1 VDEEGNEHG
10 SRPSAQLCS
19 HILSASKQ
27 KRPFQAALFLI
38 PEKADVP
45 QRPTVHDKNHTRRCA
60 ERLLLARADRPL
72 QSKKK
77 PPRNLAL
84 IHRYTIHLTAS
95 LRLEW
100 DERRNPARLSARSS
114 QYRWGIS
121 QSDEQKGRA
130 GGWLGEGQLR
140 YRDGHAYAW
149 LRTRERKASCRS
161 FAPHSDGASAPS
173 RPPPSWTPAGPG
185 HTACIPACSKEEA
198 RATATSWAASHQNKP
213 RTV

>member
-1 VDEEGNEHG
+1 MCRTSTAGAC
-10 SRPSAQLCS
+10 RPTTT
-19 HILSASKQ
+19 KQ
-27 KRPFQAALFLI
+27 K
-38 PEKADVP
+38 
-45 QRPTVHDKNHTRRCA
+45 KN
-60 ERLLLARADRPL
+60 
-72 QSKKK
+72 
-77 PPRNLAL
+77 PRNLAL

-161 FAPHSDGASAPS
+161 FAPHSAARRLP
-173 RPPPSWTPAGPG
+173 PG
-185 HTACIPACSKEEA
+185 HRRPGLLLVLATLPAFLPVPRRRLVPLPHPGQRRIKINREQFDA
-198 RATATSWAASHQNKP
+198 RLCVRAEWKHNPRSALISCFAAAAKY
-213 RTV
+213 